1 MYDLVDYK
9 GYAYIKI
16 YEKNAS
22 RESMLDYL
30 KNVTGLTKTIT
41 FGSIE
46 GKYDVVIDKYDNNK
60 VAHTLK
66 RMYEPY
72 IWEKK

>member
-30 KNVTGLTKTIT
+30 KNVTELTKTIT

-46 GKYDVVIDKYDNNK
+46 GKNEGKYLFILFLFACRRKWNII
-60 VAHTLK
+60 LK
-66 RMYEPY
+66 
-72 IWEKK
+72 